1 MGIFLFE
8 IIFVYLIKYLIM
20 TKKKNKKSQIDMD
33 KEYAAFLK
41 KRLDSKNYKAA
52 VSKEEYAETKRKYEN
67 VKLKIKLLG

>member
-1 MGIFLFE
+1 MP
-8 IIFVYLIKYLIM
+8 
-20 TKKKNKKSQIDMD
+20 KKKNKKSQIDMD

-67 VKLKIKLLG
+67 VKLKIKLLN